1 VLTLTRFILTIAL
14 LTAMALPLTAVAEHH
29 ADVQTKETQAALTP
43 EAALGLL
50 KAGNER
56 FLSGTMANRDL
67 AAQVKATAGGQFP
80 HSVVMGCIDSRVPP
94 ELVFDQGIGD
104 IFTPRIAGNFVDQ
117 ELLGSIEFATA
128 VAGSKVVVVLG
139 HSACGAVKGAC
150 DNVKLGNLTQTL
162 SYIKPAVEAVPGF
175 EGERNSG
182 NSEFVQA
189 VTHENVRLTVAR
201 MLSESLVLKKLV
213 ERGELLV
220 VGAIYDLSTGQVTF
234 LED

>member
-182 NSEFVQA
+182 NSEFVKA